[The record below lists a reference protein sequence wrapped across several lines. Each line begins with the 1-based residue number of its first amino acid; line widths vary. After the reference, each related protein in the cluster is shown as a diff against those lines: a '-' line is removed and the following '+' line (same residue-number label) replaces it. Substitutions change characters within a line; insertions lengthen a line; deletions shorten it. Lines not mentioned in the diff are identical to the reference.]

1 MFVNKF
7 FFFKSYAFH
16 TNLHYILNI
25 FFYNIIGG
33 LMKKIAL
40 TAFALC
46 ATALFADES
55 FGGIGLVVQDGCFGL
70 GIDAIIPNTPA
81 AKSELKVGDLIIAV
95 DGKGFENLSFEQSVS
110 LFRDVKNKPIVLT
123 YISDGD
129 TLQAT
134 LRRTTITTKQVS
146 SIDASDVEI
155 NGKKY
160 ISTFE
165 LGDDSYI
172 AVFLDSSSP
181 KFKDDNSKQK
191 GKLSGLRLLQIQDNI
206 ISYENTANGKTFS
219 TDLNG
224 KSRNK

>member
-1 MFVNKF
+1 
-7 FFFKSYAFH
+7 
-16 TNLHYILNI
+16 
-25 FFYNIIGG
+25 
-33 LMKKIAL
+33 MKKYVV

-46 ATALFADES
+46 ATTLFADES
-55 FGGIGLVVQDGCFGL
+55 FGGIGLVVQDGNIGL

-81 AKSELKVGDLIIAV
+81 AKSNLKSGDLIIAV
-95 DGKGFENLSFEQSVS
+95 DNQELQGLTFEQSIS

-146 SIDASDVEI
+146 SIDANVGEI

-165 LGDDSYI
+165 LGDDNYTT
-172 AVFLDSSSP
+172 VFLDSSSP
-181 KFKDDNSKQK
+181 TFKDDNSKQK

-224 KSRNK
+224 KTRNK

>member
-1 MFVNKF
+1 MP
-7 FFFKSYAFH
+7 AC
-16 TNLHYILNI
+16 
-25 FFYNIIGG
+25 G
-33 LMKKIAL
+33 
-40 TAFALC
+40 
-46 ATALFADES
+46 
-55 FGGIGLVVQDGCFGL
+55 
-70 GIDAIIPNTPA
+70 NTPA
-81 AKSELKVGDLIIAV
+81 AKSNLKSGDLIIAV
-95 DGKGFENLSFEQSVS
+95 DNQELQGLTFEQIVS

-146 SIDASDVEI
+146 SIDASDIEI
-155 NGKKY
+155 NEKKY

-181 KFKDDNSKQK
+181 KFKDDNSRQK

-224 KSRNK
+224 KFRNK

>member
-1 MFVNKF
+1 
-7 FFFKSYAFH
+7 
-16 TNLHYILNI
+16 
-25 FFYNIIGG
+25 
-33 LMKKIAL
+33 MKKIAL

-46 ATALFADES
+46 ATTIFADES
-55 FGGIGLVVQDGCFGL
+55 FGGIGLVVQDGNIGL
-70 GIDAIIPNTPA
+70 GIEAVIPNTPA
-81 AKSELKVGDLIIAV
+81 AKSNLKSGDLIIAV
-95 DGKGFENLSFEQSVS
+95 DDQELQGLTFEQSVS

-134 LRRTTITTKQVS
+134 LRRTMITTKQVS
-146 SIDASDVEI
+146 SIDASDVKI

-206 ISYENTANGKTFS
+206 ISYENTVNGKTFS

>member
-1 MFVNKF
+1 
-7 FFFKSYAFH
+7 
-16 TNLHYILNI
+16 
-25 FFYNIIGG
+25 
-33 LMKKIAL
+33 MKKIAL

-46 ATALFADES
+46 ATTLLADES
-55 FGGIGLVVQDGCFGL
+55 FGGIGLVVQDGKIGL
-70 GIDAIIPNTPA
+70 GIEAIIPNTPA
-81 AKSELKVGDLIIAV
+81 AKSNLKSGDLIIAV
-95 DGKGFENLSFEQSVS
+95 DNQELQGLAFEQSVS

-134 LRRTTITTKQVS
+134 LRRTMITTKQVS

-172 AVFLDSSSP
+172 AVFLDSSAP

-191 GKLSGLRLLQIQDNI
+191 GKLSGLRLLQIQENI
-206 ISYENTANGKTFS
+206 ISYENTASGKIFS

-224 KSRNK
+224 KFHNK

>member
-1 MFVNKF
+1 
-7 FFFKSYAFH
+7 
-16 TNLHYILNI
+16 
-25 FFYNIIGG
+25 
-33 LMKKIAL
+33 MKKIAL

-46 ATALFADES
+46 ATTLLADES
-55 FGGIGLVVQDGCFGL
+55 FGGIGLVVQDGKIGL
-70 GIDAIIPNTPA
+70 GIEAIIPNTPA
-81 AKSELKVGDLIIAV
+81 AKSNLKSGDLIIAV
-95 DGKGFENLSFEQSVS
+95 DNQELQGLAFEQSVS

-134 LRRTTITTKQVS
+134 LRRTMITTKQVS

-155 NGKKY
+155 YGKTY

-172 AVFLDSSSP
+172 AVFLDSSAP

-206 ISYENTANGKTFS
+206 ISYENRASGKTFF

>member
-1 MFVNKF
+1 
-7 FFFKSYAFH
+7 
-16 TNLHYILNI
+16 
-25 FFYNIIGG
+25 
-33 LMKKIAL
+33 MKKIAL

-46 ATALFADES
+46 ATTLLADES
-55 FGGIGLVVQDGCFGL
+55 FGGIGLVVQDGKIGL
-70 GIDAIIPNTPA
+70 GIEAIIPNTPA
-81 AKSELKVGDLIIAV
+81 AKSNLKSGDLIIAV
-95 DGKGFENLSFEQSVS
+95 DDQELQGLTFEQSVS

-134 LRRTTITTKQVS
+134 LRRTMITTKQVS

>member
-1 MFVNKF
+1 
-7 FFFKSYAFH
+7 
-16 TNLHYILNI
+16 
-25 FFYNIIGG
+25 
-33 LMKKIAL
+33 MKKIAL
-40 TAFALC
+40 AALALC
-46 ATALFADES
+46 ASTLLADES
-55 FGGIGLVVQDGCFGL
+55 FGGIGLVVQDGNIGL

-81 AKSELKVGDLIIAV
+81 AKSDLKPGDLIIAV
-95 DGKGFENLSFEQSVS
+95 DNQELQGLTFEQSVS

-134 LRRTTITTKQVS
+134 LRRTMITTKHVS

-160 ISTFE
+160 VSTFE

-172 AVFLDSSSP
+172 AVFLDSFSP
-181 KFKDDNSKQK
+181 TFKDDNSRQK

>member
-1 MFVNKF
+1 
-7 FFFKSYAFH
+7 
-16 TNLHYILNI
+16 
-25 FFYNIIGG
+25 
-33 LMKKIAL
+33 MKKIAL

-46 ATALFADES
+46 ATTLFADES
-55 FGGIGLVVQDGCFGL
+55 FGGIGLVVQDGNIGL

-81 AKSELKVGDLIIAV
+81 AKSELKIGDLIIAV

-134 LRRTTITTKQVS
+134 LRRTKITTKQVS
-146 SIDASDVEI
+146 SIDANIEDI
-155 NGKKY
+155 KGKKFV
-160 ISTFE
+160 STIE
-165 LGDDSYI
+165 LGEDNYT
-172 AVFLDSSSP
+172 AVFLDNTSSSS
-181 KFKDDNSKQK
+181 KKDDSNHK
-191 GKLSGLRLLQIQDNI
+191 GRLSGLRLLQIQDNI
-206 ISYENTANGKTFS
+206 ISYENRASGKTFF

>member
-1 MFVNKF
+1 
-7 FFFKSYAFH
+7 
-16 TNLHYILNI
+16 
-25 FFYNIIGG
+25 
-33 LMKKIAL
+33 MKKIFLTAL
-40 TAFALC
+40 TLC
-46 ATALFADES
+46 ATTLFADES
-55 FGGIGLVVQDGCFGL
+55 FGGIGLVVQDENIGL
-70 GIDAIIPNTPA
+70 GIETIIPNTPA
-81 AKSELKVGDLIIAV
+81 AKSKLKSGDLIIAA
-95 DGKGFENLSFEQSVS
+95 DGKSFENLSFEQSVS

-134 LRRTTITTKQVS
+134 LRRTMITTKQVS

-165 LGDDSYI
+165 LGVDSYI

-191 GKLSGLRLLQIQDNI
+191 GKLSGLRLLQIQENI
-206 ISYENTANGKTFS
+206 ISYENRASGKTFF

-224 KSRNK
+224 KFRNK

>member
-1 MFVNKF
+1 
-7 FFFKSYAFH
+7 
-16 TNLHYILNI
+16 
-25 FFYNIIGG
+25 
-33 LMKKIAL
+33 MKKIAL

-46 ATALFADES
+46 ATTLFADES
-55 FGGIGLVVQDGCFGL
+55 FGGIGLVVQDGNIGL

-81 AKSELKVGDLIIAV
+81 AKSNLKSGDLIIAV
-95 DGKGFENLSFEQSVS
+95 DNQELQGLTFEQSIS

-134 LRRTTITTKQVS
+134 LRRTTIMTKQVS
-146 SIDASDVEI
+146 SIDANVGEI

-165 LGDDSYI
+165 LGDDNYT
-172 AVFLDSSSP
+172 AVFLDCSSP
-181 KFKDDNSKQK
+181 TFKDDNSKQK

-206 ISYENTANGKTFS
+206 ISYENAANGKTFS

-224 KSRNK
+224 KTRNK

>member
-1 MFVNKF
+1 
-7 FFFKSYAFH
+7 
-16 TNLHYILNI
+16 
-25 FFYNIIGG
+25 
-33 LMKKIAL
+33 MKKIFLTAL
-40 TAFALC
+40 TLC
-46 ATALFADES
+46 ATTLFADES
-55 FGGIGLVVQDGCFGL
+55 FGGIGLVVQDENIGL
-70 GIDAIIPNTPA
+70 GIETIIPNTPA
-81 AKSELKVGDLIIAV
+81 AKSKLKSGDLIIAA
-95 DGKGFENLSFEQSVS
+95 DGKSFENLSFEQSVS
-110 LFRDVKNKPIVLT
+110 LFRDVNNKPIVLT
-123 YISDGD
+123 YIRDND

-134 LRRTTITTKQVS
+134 LRRTMITTKQVS

-172 AVFLDSSSP
+172 AVFLDSSAP

-191 GKLSGLRLLQIQDNI
+191 GKLSGLRLLQIQENI

>member
-1 MFVNKF
+1 
-7 FFFKSYAFH
+7 
-16 TNLHYILNI
+16 
-25 FFYNIIGG
+25 
-33 LMKKIAL
+33 MKKIAL

-46 ATALFADES
+46 ATTLFADES
-55 FGGIGLVVQDGCFGL
+55 FGGIGLVVQDGNIGL

-81 AKSELKVGDLIIAV
+81 AKSNLKSGDLIIAV
-95 DGKGFENLSFEQSVS
+95 DNQELQGLTFEQSIS

-146 SIDASDVEI
+146 SIDANVGEI

-165 LGDDSYI
+165 LGDDNYT

-181 KFKDDNSKQK
+181 TFKDDNSKQK

-224 KSRNK
+224 KTRNK

>member
-1 MFVNKF
+1 
-7 FFFKSYAFH
+7 
-16 TNLHYILNI
+16 
-25 FFYNIIGG
+25 
-33 LMKKIAL
+33 MKKYVV

-46 ATALFADES
+46 ATTLFADES
-55 FGGIGLVVQDGCFGL
+55 FGGIGLVVQDGNIGL

-81 AKSELKVGDLIIAV
+81 AKSNLKSGDLIIAV
-95 DGKGFENLSFEQSVS
+95 DDQELQGLTFEQSVS

-134 LRRTTITTKQVS
+134 LRRTMITTKQVS

-155 NGKKY
+155 NGKKF

>member
-1 MFVNKF
+1 
-7 FFFKSYAFH
+7 
-16 TNLHYILNI
+16 
-25 FFYNIIGG
+25 
-33 LMKKIAL
+33 MKKIAL

-46 ATALFADES
+46 ATTLFADES
-55 FGGIGLVVQDGCFGL
+55 FGGIGLVVQDGNIGL

-81 AKSELKVGDLIIAV
+81 AKSELKIGDLIIAV

-146 SIDASDVEI
+146 SIDANVGEI

-165 LGDDSYI
+165 LGDDNYT

-181 KFKDDNSKQK
+181 TFKDDNSKQK

-224 KSRNK
+224 KTRNK

>member
-1 MFVNKF
+1 
-7 FFFKSYAFH
+7 
-16 TNLHYILNI
+16 
-25 FFYNIIGG
+25 
-33 LMKKIAL
+33 MKKIAL

-46 ATALFADES
+46 ATTIFADES
-55 FGGIGLVVQDGCFGL
+55 FGGIGLVVQDGNIGL

-81 AKSELKVGDLIIAV
+81 AKSNLKSGDLIIAV
-95 DGKGFENLSFEQSVS
+95 DKRELQGLTFEQSVS

-172 AVFLDSSSP
+172 AVFLDNSSP
-181 KFKDDNSKQK
+181 TFKEDNSKQK

-206 ISYENTANGKTFS
+206 ISYENVANGKTFS

>member
-1 MFVNKF
+1 
-7 FFFKSYAFH
+7 
-16 TNLHYILNI
+16 
-25 FFYNIIGG
+25 
-33 LMKKIAL
+33 MKKIAL

-46 ATALFADES
+46 ATTLLADES
-55 FGGIGLVVQDGCFGL
+55 FGGIGLVVQDGNIGL
-70 GIDAIIPNTPA
+70 GIDTIIPNTPA
-81 AKSELKVGDLIIAV
+81 AKSNLKSGDLIIAV
-95 DGKGFENLSFEQSVS
+95 DNQELQGLAFEQSVS

-134 LRRTTITTKQVS
+134 LRRTMITTKQVS

-191 GKLSGLRLLQIQDNI
+191 GKLSGLRLLQIQENI

>member
-1 MFVNKF
+1 MTRL
-7 FFFKSYAFH
+7 YP
-16 TNLHYILNI
+16 T
-25 FFYNIIGG
+25 
-33 LMKKIAL
+33 
-40 TAFALC
+40 
-46 ATALFADES
+46 
-55 FGGIGLVVQDGCFGL
+55 
-70 GIDAIIPNTPA
+70 TPA
-81 AKSELKVGDLIIAV
+81 AKSDLKPGDLIIAV
-95 DGKGFENLSFEQSVS
+95 DNQELQGLTFEQSVS

-134 LRRTTITTKQVS
+134 LRRTMITTKHVS

-160 ISTFE
+160 VSTFE

-181 KFKDDNSKQK
+181 TFKDDNSRQK

>member
-1 MFVNKF
+1 
-7 FFFKSYAFH
+7 
-16 TNLHYILNI
+16 
-25 FFYNIIGG
+25 
-33 LMKKIAL
+33 MKKIAL
-40 TAFALC
+40 AALALC
-46 ATALFADES
+46 ASTLLADES
-55 FGGIGLVVQDGCFGL
+55 FGGIGLVVQDGNIGL

-81 AKSELKVGDLIIAV
+81 AKSDLKPGDLIIAV
-95 DGKGFENLSFEQSVS
+95 DNQELQRLTFEQSVS

-134 LRRTTITTKQVS
+134 LRRTMITTKQVS

-155 NGKKY
+155 NGKKF

>member
-1 MFVNKF
+1 M
-7 FFFKSYAFH
+7 
-16 TNLHYILNI
+16 
-25 FFYNIIGG
+25 
-33 LMKKIAL
+33 
-40 TAFALC
+40 
-46 ATALFADES
+46 
-55 FGGIGLVVQDGCFGL
+55 
-70 GIDAIIPNTPA
+70 
-81 AKSELKVGDLIIAV
+81 
-95 DGKGFENLSFEQSVS
+95 
-110 LFRDVKNKPIVLT
+110 FRDVKNKPIVLT

-146 SIDASDVEI
+146 SIDANVGEI

-165 LGDDSYI
+165 LGDDNYT

-181 KFKDDNSKQK
+181 TFKDDNSKQK
-191 GKLSGLRLLQIQDNI
+191 GKRSGLRLLQIQENI

-224 KSRNK
+224 KTRNK

>member
-1 MFVNKF
+1 
-7 FFFKSYAFH
+7 
-16 TNLHYILNI
+16 
-25 FFYNIIGG
+25 
-33 LMKKIAL
+33 MKKIAL

-46 ATALFADES
+46 ATTLFADES
-55 FGGIGLVVQDGCFGL
+55 FGGIGLVVQDGNIGL

-81 AKSELKVGDLIIAV
+81 AKSELKIGDLIIAV

-134 LRRTTITTKQVS
+134 LRRTKITTKQVS
-146 SIDASDVEI
+146 SIDANIEDI
-155 NGKKY
+155 KGKKFV
-160 ISTFE
+160 STIE
-165 LGDDSYI
+165 LGEDNYT

-181 KFKDDNSKQK
+181 TFKDDNSKQK

-224 KSRNK
+224 KTRNK

>member
-1 MFVNKF
+1 
-7 FFFKSYAFH
+7 
-16 TNLHYILNI
+16 
-25 FFYNIIGG
+25 
-33 LMKKIAL
+33 MKKIAL

-46 ATALFADES
+46 ATTLLADES
-55 FGGIGLVVQDGCFGL
+55 FGGIGLVVQDGKIGL
-70 GIDAIIPNTPA
+70 GIEAIIPNTPA
-81 AKSELKVGDLIIAV
+81 AKSNLKSGDLIIAV
-95 DGKGFENLSFEQSVS
+95 DNQELQGLAFEQSVS

-134 LRRTTITTKQVS
+134 LRRTMITTKQVS

-224 KSRNK
+224 KFRNK

>member
-1 MFVNKF
+1 
-7 FFFKSYAFH
+7 
-16 TNLHYILNI
+16 
-25 FFYNIIGG
+25 
-33 LMKKIAL
+33 MKKIAL

-46 ATALFADES
+46 ATTLLADES
-55 FGGIGLVVQDGCFGL
+55 FGGIGLVVQDGKMGL
-70 GIDAIIPNTPA
+70 GIEAIIPNTPA
-81 AKSELKVGDLIIAV
+81 AKSNLKSGDLIIAV
-95 DGKGFENLSFEQSVS
+95 DNQELQGLTFEQSVS

-134 LRRTTITTKQVS
+134 LRRTMITTKQVS

-160 ISTFE
+160 ISAFE

-224 KSRNK
+224 KFRNK

>member
-1 MFVNKF
+1 
-7 FFFKSYAFH
+7 
-16 TNLHYILNI
+16 
-25 FFYNIIGG
+25 
-33 LMKKIAL
+33 MKKSAL

-46 ATALFADES
+46 ATTIFADES
-55 FGGIGLVVQDGCFGL
+55 FGGIGLVVQDGNIGL
-70 GIDAIIPNTPA
+70 GIEAVIPNTPA
-81 AKSELKVGDLIIAV
+81 AKSNLKSGDLIIAV
-95 DGKGFENLSFEQSVS
+95 DDQELQGLTFEQSVS

-134 LRRTTITTKQVS
+134 LRRTMITTKQVS

-155 NGKKY
+155 NGKKF